1 LMSNFVLR
9 GAQMGVIRRIKR
21 EHIAKYKL

>member
-9 GAQMGVIRRIKR
+9 GAQMDVIHRIKK
-21 EHIAKYKL
+21 EKVP